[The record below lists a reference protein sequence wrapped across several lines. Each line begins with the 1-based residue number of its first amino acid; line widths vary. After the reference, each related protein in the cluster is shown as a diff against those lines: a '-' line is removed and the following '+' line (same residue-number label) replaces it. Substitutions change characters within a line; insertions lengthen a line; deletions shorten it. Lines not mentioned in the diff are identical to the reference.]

1 MYENTFDLI
10 LSQVL
15 EKKGLETPASLGD
28 LWTLMSE
35 LNNGRFGDP
44 IRGAFKGPKEFF
56 FPYEAMGF
64 AIIWSKILAGNVAYS
79 VLPLSDQC
87 GLDVGTAHNNRIL
100 RSGRFVCPS
109 SQSRKPLRFSAEFR
123 GGLGDND
130 GHFETLSS
138 LAATRHV
145 QGQDACAFQ
154 TVLLK
159 PHWYP
164 LEVGSS
170 AVGTTVMHI
179 LAEGGL
185 ARWPYGTTS
194 LYIFHLLREGDENDP
209 PKVIA
214 SQPCDRAGAPVTVYG
229 GRQKA

>member
-1 MYENTFDLI
+1 MYLNTFDLI

-15 EKKGLETPASLGD
+15 EKKGLETPDSLGD

-35 LNNGRFGDP
+35 LNHGNFGHP
-44 IRGAFKGPKEFF
+44 VRGAFKGPEEFF
-56 FPYEAMGF
+56 FPHEAMGF
-64 AIIWSKILAGNVAYS
+64 AIIWSKILAGNIAYS

-87 GLDVGTAHNNRIL
+87 GLDVDTDRNNRIL

-109 SQSRKPLRFSAEFR
+109 SRSHKPLRFSAEFR
-123 GGLGDND
+123 GGPGDND
-130 GHFETLSS
+130 GHFTTISR

-145 QGQDACAFQ
+145 PGKNGCAFQ
-154 TVLLK
+154 TVLLR
-159 PHWYP
+159 PGRYS

-194 LYIFHLLREGDENDP
+194 LFIFHLFGENEQP
-209 PKVIA
+209 AVI
-214 SQPCDRAGAPVTVYG
+214 STQPCDSASAP
-229 GRQKA
+229 